1 MCLAELRAASTLG
14 CRRRNY
20 RLKRAFRRSRGGQ
33 ANCAN
38 LEFQR
43 NNEINTM
50 VLLFSQEL
58 ENEAAFPKG
67 HLRKETG
74 QGEVLRRLRHV
85 RRLRVCVFCFEEKC
99 L

>member
-1 MCLAELRAASTLG
+1 
-14 CRRRNY
+14 
-20 RLKRAFRRSRGGQ
+20 
-33 ANCAN
+33 
-38 LEFQR
+38 
-43 NNEINTM
+43 M

-85 RRLRVCVFCFEEKC
+85 RRPRVCVFCFEEKC